1 MARVARPARRQGP
14 CVMFEVCFGLSAAF
28 VLYTLAGYPLLLA
41 VLARCR
47 ANPFLRAPI
56 RPTVSILL
64 PVYNGDAWLKAK
76 LESILALDYPPE
88 LLQILVISDGS
99 TDRTDEI
106 ARGFAARG
114 VRLIRIPH
122 AGKAA
127 ALNAALEHASGEILF
142 FTDVRQALDPAAL
155 SRLVECFADP
165 KVGAASG
172 ELVILEGRTRQ
183 ESDTGLYW
191 RYEKWIRKRQSAVD
205 SVLGATG
212 CIYAMRRQL
221 ARPLPPG
228 TINDDMYLPLNAFLR
243 GYRVVL
249 DESAR
254 AYDIPASLRTEFRRK
269 VRTLAGV
276 YQIVRLLPALL
287 GPSNRMWFHFLS
299 HKLARQ
305 LLPWALLA
313 MAASSFGLPCPWGA
327 AALSAQAAFYLAA
340 AVDPWIPECH
350 RVKPLT
356 SPPRTFVVLM
366 AAAALSIYAIL
377 LPVNRLWKEC
387 RD

>member
-1 MARVARPARRQGP
+1 ML
-14 CVMFEVCFGLSAAF
+14 EVCFFLSAAF

-41 VLARCR
+41 AQARLCPKPIAR
-47 ANPFLRAPI
+47 GSI

-64 PVYNGDAWLKAK
+64 PVHNGEAWLRAK
-76 LESILALDYPPE
+76 LESILALEYPRV
-88 LLQILVISDGS
+88 LLQVLVISDGS
-99 TDRTDEI
+99 NDGTDEI
-106 ARGFAARG
+106 AREFESSG

-127 ALNAALEHASGEILF
+127 ALNAALECASGEILF
-142 FTDVRQALDPAAL
+142 FTDVRQALDPASL

-165 KVGAASG
+165 TVGAASG

-243 GYRVVL
+243 GYRIVL

-299 HKLARQ
+299 HKVARQ
-305 LLPWALLA
+305 LLPWAFLT
-313 MAASSFGLPCPWGA
+313 MAASSFGLPSPWGP
-327 AALSAQAAFYLAA
+327 AALAAQAAFYLAA
-340 AVDPWIPECH
+340 AVDPWIPEDH

-366 AAAALSIYAIL
+366 AAAALSIYAIFFS
-377 LPVNRLWKEC
+377 VNRLWKE
-387 RD
+387 RRN